1 MKTAL
6 LQLHVSIFLAGFTG
20 ILGRMITLNEG
31 LLVWYRLL
39 ITAIALWII
48 NLVVRKDYSISRK
61 ERWKIYLV
69 GLIVALHWVTFYG
82 SIKYANVSV
91 ALVCFSSIG
100 FFTALLEP
108 LILRKKAHPVEL
120 MLGLMTIIGISI
132 IFHFDARYKT
142 GIIIGM
148 ISAVLCSLFP
158 IFNKM
163 LLNKHNS
170 DKVLY
175 HEMSGAFFT
184 LTLLMPLYLF
194 LFPSD
199 RLTPDLSDLGW
210 LLVLALI
217 CTVYA
222 MNLSMKALRKI
233 SAFTVNISFNLEPL
247 YGIILAFIIFQENKY
262 LSPNFY
268 LGLGIIIASVL
279 LQTIL
284 VLRNKNSGMDH
295 SEIRE

>member
-20 ILGRMITLNEG
+20 VLGRMITLNEG

-39 ITAIALWII
+39 ITALALWII
-48 NLVVRKDYSISRK
+48 NLFAQKDYSIQPR
-61 ERWKIYLV
+61 ERWKIYAV
-69 GLIVALHWVTFYG
+69 GLLVALHWVTFYG

-108 LILRKKAHPVEL
+108 LILRKRAHPVEL
-120 MLGLMTIIGISI
+120 MLGLLTIIGISI
-132 IFHFDARYKT
+132 IFHFDAQYKT
-142 GIIIGM
+142 GILIGM
-148 ISAVLCSLFP
+148 VSSVFCSLFP

-163 LLNKHNS
+163 LLARHS
-170 DKVLY
+170 PDKMLY
-175 HEMSGAFFT
+175 HEMSGAFFS
-184 LTLLMPLYLF
+184 LTLLMPLYLY

-199 RLTPDLSDLGW
+199 QLWPGLSDLGW
-210 LLVLALI
+210 LLVLALV

-262 LSPNFY
+262 LSSNFY
-268 LGLGIIIASVL
+268 IGLGIILASVL

-284 VLRNKNSGMDH
+284 VLRNKNAEPLTGK
-295 SEIRE
+295 